1 MKITLA
7 DVYGTLVDPSGRAEH
22 LAQDLGPEATHFT
35 GHWRKPTRAGG
46 RVIDWGFTEDTHPG
60 DLFFSIV
67 EAAFT
72 LGGSEIQ
79 LTPLP
84 EQDEVLVHFRCGS
97 EFRAQAPLTP
107 VQFGLLAVLLPH
119 TCLPADDSGPR
130 RYFELSD
137 GTRYFLLYRKM
148 RHTAGTAILITLVPE
163 PSNRAELVLA

>member
-1 MKITLA
+1 VNFLPRE
-7 DVYGTLVDPSGRAEH
+7 VLHPPEGSGTC
-22 LAQDLGPEATHFT
+22 
-35 GHWRKPTRAGG
+35 KPTFTEGSVR
-46 RVIDWGFTEDTHPG
+46 RVTDWGFTEDTHPG

-67 EAAFT
+67 EVAFAS
-72 LGGSEIQ
+72 GANEIQ

-119 TCLPADDSGPR
+119 ICLPPDASRPP

-137 GTRYFLLYRKM
+137 GTRYFMQYRKM
-148 RHTAGTAILITLVPE
+148 RQAAGTAILITLVPE
-163 PSNRAELVLA
+163 PSNQAELVPA